1 MKKILLTALAAA
13 LAHSAVAA
21 EITVSAA
28 ASLTDA
34 FNDIAKAYQAKYP
47 DAKINL
53 NYASSGALLQ
63 QIGKGAPVD
72 VFASADGVTM
82 DKAAE
87 YIDPATRHNFVVE
100 NSLVVIVPQTSSWDG
115 KDLAALMDDK
125 SIKRIAVA
133 HVENVPVGRY
143 TKIALDKAGLWD
155 KLGERNLPTQSVR
168 QSLDYVAR
176 GEADAGFVY
185 ATDAA
190 LMPDK
195 VKVVLH
201 VPLDAPPVYPIAVLK
216 KSAAAEEGK
225 RFIDYVRSEDGQKI
239 LHGYGFATAKE

>member
-1 MKKILLTALAAA
+1 MKIILLTALAAA

-34 FNDIAKAYQAKYP
+34 FNDIAKAYQTQYP

-53 NYASSGALLQ
+53 NYAGSGALLQ
-63 QIGKGAPVD
+63 QIAKGAPVD

-87 YIDPATRHNFVVE
+87 YIDPATRHNFVE
-100 NSLVVIVPQTSSWDG
+100 NSLVVIVPHASSWDG

-125 SIKRIAVA
+125 NIKRIAIA

-143 TKIALDKAGLWD
+143 TKSALDKAGLWD
-155 KLGERNLPTQSVR
+155 KLGERNLPTQNVR

-201 VPLDAPPVYPIAVLK
+201 VPLEAPPVYPIAVLK
-216 KSAAAEEGK
+216 KSKAAEEGK
-225 RFIDYVRSEDGQKI
+225 RFIDYIRSEDGQKI